1 MLFIFHSNFNIV
13 KQICYCLRRIILN
26 SLAWSSSC
34 KPNDNDTNDSK
45 QNQTANTNMTAT
57 EQQQWSYKYRAYFD
71 GHDS

>member
-13 KQICYCLRRIILN
+13 KQICYCLRIIMN

-71 GHDS
+71 RHDS